1 MRRDV
6 ARRTFRGREFAIVA
20 AQARGALGDDAV
32 ILGTRTVRTPGETLV
47 EVIAA
52 SAYDLQRFESRITP
66 GPIGRRA
73 SGVEDHALDARRAT
87 LPALRPLVVAL
98 VGPTGA
104 GKTTSAVKLSLND
117 AAFGGR
123 RVGLVTLDTYRA
135 GAVAQLETY
144 AEVARLPMEVVYDA
158 ADVPGAIARLARCD
172 VVVVDTPGRGPRTG
186 DDDAPW
192 RALLAALAPD
202 EVHLVIPATMRPDLA
217 EGLRDRLDLLLAE
230 TAQEGAIGAVTHAL
244 LTKLDEV
251 PDEDGVP
258 DLAARLGL
266 PVRWVGDGQEIPA
279 DLAPG
284 AARLLAALGRFAGVS
299 PVTMDRPA
307 EDAPR
312 RGGAASGARATA

>member
-6 ARRTFRGREFAIVA
+6 ARRLFRGREFAVVA
-20 AQARGALGDDAV
+20 AEARAALGDDAV
-32 ILGTRTVRTPGETLV
+32 ILGTRTVRANGETLV

-52 SAYDLQRFESRITP
+52 SAYDLQRFEARVTP
-66 GPIGRRA
+66 VAAEPRDA
-73 SGVEDHALDARRAT
+73 SVT
-87 LPALRPLVVAL
+87 RPFVIAL

-104 GKTTSAVKLSLND
+104 GKTTTAVKLSLNPT
-117 AAFGGR
+117 AFGGR

-144 AEVARLPMEVVYDA
+144 ADVARLPMEVVYDA
-158 ADVPGAIARLARCD
+158 ADVAGAIARLSACD

-217 EGLRDRLDLLLAE
+217 EGLRDRLDGLLAAAAHE
-230 TAQEGAIGAVTHAL
+230 DAIGAVTHAL

-258 DLAARLGL
+258 ELAARLGL

-284 AARLLAALGRFAGVS
+284 APRLVAALGRFIGVS

-307 EDAPR
+307 EEPPR
-312 RGGAASGARATA
+312 RSIASGVRATA

>member
-1 MRRDV
+1 
-6 ARRTFRGREFAIVA
+6 
-20 AQARGALGDDAV
+20 
-32 ILGTRTVRTPGETLV
+32 
-47 EVIAA
+47 
-52 SAYDLQRFESRITP
+52 
-66 GPIGRRA
+66 
-73 SGVEDHALDARRAT
+73 
-87 LPALRPLVVAL
+87 VAL

-117 AAFGGR
+117 AAFGDR
-123 RVGLVTLDTYRA
+123 RVGLITLDTYRA

-158 ADVPGAIARLARCD
+158 ADVPGAIARLSRCD

-217 EGLRDRLDLLLAE
+217 EGLRDRLDALLAE
-230 TAQEGAIGAVTHAL
+230 TAHEGAIGAVTHAL

-284 AARLLAALGRFAGVS
+284 AARLIAALGRFVGVS

-307 EDAPR
+307 EETPR
-312 RGGAASGARATA
+312 RGSAASGTRATA

>member
-6 ARRTFRGREFAIVA
+6 ARRMFRGREFAIVA
-20 AQARGALGDDAV
+20 AQARAALGDDAV
-32 ILGTRTVRTPGETLV
+32 ILGTRTVRASGETLV

-52 SAYDLQRFESRITP
+52 SAYDLARFEARVTP
-66 GPIGRRA
+66 APIERGARSAENDVAPRSA
-73 SGVEDHALDARRAT
+73 LHAD
-87 LPALRPLVVAL
+87 RPFVISL

-123 RVGLVTLDTYRA
+123 RVGLITLDTYRA

-158 ADVPGAIARLARCD
+158 ADVAGAIARLSRCD

-217 EGLRDRLDLLLAE
+217 EGLRDRLDGLLAE
-230 TAQEGAIGAVTHAL
+230 TAHEGAIGAVTHAL

-284 AARLLAALGRFAGVS
+284 AARLIAALGRFAGVS

-307 EDAPR
+307 EETPR
-312 RGGAASGARATA
+312 RGTASGARATA